1 MKLDNFL
8 QFFLPKNNKFFPL
21 FEEAT
26 DNLVTTSKKLVEL
39 VSLKDFTQRLTII
52 KEIEDLEHIGDGLSH
67 KVNFEL
73 NSNFITPFD
82 REDIHALIVSI
93 DDIVDYVHGAAK
105 RMDLYNVREIP
116 NSFLEL
122 AKVNLKASEQLHIAV
137 ANLKNLKNR
146 DAIKQACIEINS
158 LENEADDIF
167 DNAVASLF
175 ENCTDAIE
183 LIKIKEILSAIETAT
198 DKCEDAAVILDGILV
213 KNA

>member
-1 MKLDNFL
+1 MKIDNFL

-26 DNLVTTSKKLVEL
+26 TNLVNVSQKLVEL
-39 VSLKDFTQRLTII
+39 VSLKEASKRLVLI
-52 KEIEDLEHIGDGLSH
+52 KEIEDMEHIGDGLSH
-67 KVNFEL
+67 KVNYEL

-93 DDIVDYVHGAAK
+93 DDIVDYIHGAAK
-105 RMDLYNVREIP
+105 RMDLYNVKVIP
-116 NSFLEL
+116 EEFVGL

-137 ANLKNLKNR
+137 SHLKNLKNR

-167 DNAVASLF
+167 DNAVAKLF
-175 ENCTDAIE
+175 DNVTDAIE

-198 DKCEDAAVILDGILV
+198 DKCEDAAVTIDGILV

>member
-26 DNLVTTSKKLVEL
+26 VNLVTTSQKLVEL
-39 VSLKDFTQRLTII
+39 VSLKDFSQRITII
-52 KEIEDLEHIGDGLSH
+52 KEIEDLEHVGDGLAH
-67 KVNFEL
+67 KVNYEL

-82 REDIHALIVSI
+82 REDIHALMVSI

-105 RMDLYNVREIP
+105 RMDLYNVRDIP

-122 AKVNLKASEQLHIAV
+122 AKVNLRAAEQLHIAV

-167 DNAVASLF
+167 DNAVAKLF
-175 ENCTDAIE
+175 DNCKDAIE

>member
-122 AKVNLKASEQLHIAV
+122 AKVNLKAAEQLHIAV

-175 ENCTDAIE
+175 DNCTDAIE